1 MKCMDLASPYVNP
14 SALRNSAFLVYFNVL
29 FLLFLLVMMM
39 MMVVMMV
46 TMKMVIIGD
55 AVD

>member
-14 SALRNSAFLVYFNVL
+14 SALRNSAFVVYFNVL

>member
-1 MKCMDLASPYVNP
+1 MDLASPYVNP
-14 SALRNSAFLVYFNVL
+14 SALRNSAFVVYFNVL

-39 MMVVMMV
+39 MMV